1 MNIIT
6 GKHLSRRTFLRG
18 ASASVALPLLDAMA
32 PAGKAWAAPQ
42 RPEQFARLV
51 CIEESMGVAGSSD
64 WGDARH
70 LFAPA
75 KTGRDFELAADSQ
88 LKPLERFREH
98 LTIVSN
104 TDCRSAEASRAEEI
118 GGDHDRSTAV
128 FLTQARPKQT
138 QGSDIFLGTSLDQLH
153 AQRFGRE
160 TVLPSLELCIEGID
174 RGGGCA
180 YNYHCAYTTSL
191 AWASPNQ
198 PLPAI
203 REPRV
208 VFERL
213 FGAGDTA
220 EDRAARRRTDR
231 SMIDWIATE
240 VARLRKTL
248 GALDRVALDEY
259 VEHIREIERRIQLV
273 EARNTSGAEREL
285 PEAPSG
291 VPDSFE
297 EHMQLMFDLQVL
309 ALQTDL
315 TRVITFKTGFDQ
327 SNRTFPESGTTKS
340 VHGASHHGN
349 VPEDIMDFNRINTYR
364 LGQLAYFLDKMRA
377 TVDGDASLLDKTA
390 IIWGS
395 PMADG
400 NLHNHR
406 RAPLLVLGGANG
418 ALEGGLHLRAPEGT
432 PMANAFVS
440 LMQKIGHPEM
450 TTFGDSDGV
459 FPLDLAG
466 ETATGAGGAG

>member
-1 MNIIT
+1 
-6 GKHLSRRTFLRG
+6 
-18 ASASVALPLLDAMA
+18 
-32 PAGKAWAAPQ
+32 
-42 RPEQFARLV
+42 
-51 CIEESMGVAGSSD
+51 
-64 WGDARH
+64 
-70 LFAPA
+70 
-75 KTGRDFELAADSQ
+75 
-88 LKPLERFREH
+88 
-98 LTIVSN
+98 
-104 TDCRSAEASRAEEI
+104 
-118 GGDHDRSTAV
+118 
-128 FLTQARPKQT
+128 
-138 QGSDIFLGTSLDQLH
+138 
-153 AQRFGRE
+153 
-160 TVLPSLELCIEGID
+160 VLPSLELCIEGID

-191 AWASPNQ
+191 AWATPSQ

-220 EDRAARRRTDR
+220 ADRAARRRTDR

-240 VARLRKTL
+240 VARLKGTL
-248 GALDRVALDEY
+248 GAADRVALDEY

-273 EARNTSGAEREL
+273 EARNTSGEEREM

-291 VPDSFE
+291 VPDSFV
-297 EHMQLMFDLQVL
+297 EHMQLMFDLQLL

-364 LGQLAYFLDKMRA
+364 LGQLAYFLEKMRD
-377 TVDGDASLLDKTA
+377 TMEGDASLLDKTA

-395 PMADG
+395 AMADG

-406 RAPLLVLGGANG
+406 RAPLLLLGGANG
-418 ALEGGLHLRAPEGT
+418 ALKGGLHLRAPAGT
-432 PMANAFVS
+432 PMANALLS
-440 LMQKIGHPEM
+440 LMRKIGHPEM
-450 TTFGDSDGV
+450 DSFGDSDGV
-459 FPLDLAG
+459 FPLDLPDAA
-466 ETATGAGGAG
+466 ATAGGVSA